1 MVTVELYSTVQY
13 CTVRMYH
20 EKFTIP
26 VTSTHVLIKCQQ
38 NRDFLQNEFQ
48 SISNDIIVTKLIV
61 EEEISKKTRFFFY
74 QLKYFSK
81 FCHQSKSSMFH
92 VPPKSL

>member
-1 MVTVELYSTVQY
+1 MVRKKINFNGNCY
-13 CTVRMYH
+13 TVRMYH
-20 EKFTIP
+20 EKFTIT

-38 NRDFLQNEFQ
+38 NRYFLQNEFQ